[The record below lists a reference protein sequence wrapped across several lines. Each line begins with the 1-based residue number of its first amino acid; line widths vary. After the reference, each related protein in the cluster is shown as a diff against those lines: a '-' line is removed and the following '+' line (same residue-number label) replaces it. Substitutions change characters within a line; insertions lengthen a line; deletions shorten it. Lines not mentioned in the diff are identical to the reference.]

1 MHITFSLVAKAYTGS
16 GFAFVG
22 PLLPIKYL
30 LSADRT
36 AQENDKIELGHC
48 FLSLMKVRYLESFL
62 HVPQAHILVATIL
75 LFYIAL
81 YCLRDP

>member
-48 FLSLMKVRYLESFL
+48 F
-62 HVPQAHILVATIL
+62 
-75 LFYIAL
+75 
-81 YCLRDP
+81 